1 MTTEALDI
9 SCSDGTQANP
19 KDSPLKACPKD
30 SNDNGVSS
38 TETIP
43 NNSPNDV
50 EEDDDEISIIEE
62 VSMVADET
70 PVEEKSEAEDKVWI
84 EDAEDVK
91 EGEIVEELEDKVT
104 GEEPDEMVSLK

>member
-30 SNDNGVSS
+30 SNDNGVSG

-50 EEDDDEISIIEE
+50 EEEDDEISIIEE